1 MNISEFS
8 LKRPVFA
15 TVMNLMIILFGV
27 VGYTFLAIRD
37 YPAIDPAIINVRT
50 SYTGANPDLIES
62 QITEPLE
69 KQINGIPGI
78 KTITSS
84 STLGS
89 SNISV
94 EFELGVDLEAAASDV
109 RDKVGQA
116 SRSLPQDIDAPPVVT
131 KADANSDFILIL
143 AVQSRTK
150 GLLELSDYAEN
161 VLQQQFQTIN
171 QVSAVSIF
179 GQKRYAMRI
188 WLDPDKMNAQGVTFS
203 DIRTSLNNENIDLPP
218 GKIYGNN
225 TELTIKTLGRLSTEK
240 DFQNLLLKEDSTGIV
255 RLSDVAR
262 VEIGPEDLEQSWK
275 YNGVNAVGIVI
286 IPQPGANNIQI
297 ADDFNKKLE
306 DIKKTNKTDIEMNV
320 LLDNTVNIRKSIKEV
335 EETLMISFAL
345 VVLVIFF
352 FFRDWLIAIR
362 PLIDIPI
369 SLVATFFIMYFSGFS
384 INILTLLG
392 IVLATGLVV
401 DDGIV
406 VTENIFSKFE
416 RGMPIRQA
424 AVEGSKEIFF
434 AVISTSITLAV
445 VFLPVIFLEG
455 FIGRLFREFG
465 VTLAA
470 AVLIS
475 ALVSL
480 TITPVLNVVL
490 SRKKAGHGKF
500 YMKTEPFF
508 TGMENGYKRWLTGFL
523 KVRWISL
530 VIIGACAVIIFLIFN
545 TLQSEIA
552 PLEDR
557 NSLRFTVTAAE
568 GTSFSKMQQ
577 ITDDISNYLYD
588 SVKERDFVFAR
599 TPAGAVNS
607 SQPRL
612 GLVPPDDR
620 DRSQAKIASDLQRK
634 LLRFNEA
641 RISVVQEQTI
651 AVGAGSKGGLPVQY
665 VLQNQDINK
674 LKEVI
679 PKFLDEA
686 RKDKTFNT
694 VDVNLKFNKPEIELS
709 LDRMKIKDL
718 GLSSQD
724 VVSALQAAFS
734 GGRLAYFIKN
744 GFQYSVIAQVDRSDR
759 SDPTDITK
767 LYVKNNRGQQ
777 IPVSAVV
784 KLEENSAPSTLY
796 HYNRYKAAT
805 ISASLADGK
814 TVGDGVKAMDAIA
827 KRLLDQSFQTSLTGP
842 SRDYAESSSNIAFA
856 FMLALI
862 LIYLILAAQF
872 ESFIDPLIIMLT
884 VPLALAGALLSLWI
898 FGQTLNIFS
907 EIGMIML
914 IGLVTK
920 NGILIV
926 EFANKRREHGLSKLE
941 AILEAAEQRLRPILM
956 TSLATSLGALPIAL
970 SLGASSA
977 SRVPLGIVVVGG
989 ILFSLILTLFV
1000 IPCIYMFLASKH
1012 KTEKVVTTTT
1022 ETQASEQTTQATEK
1036 TETLKPATEPGKN
1049 KEDNSTG
1056 TGESAPKN
1064 NDI

>member
-8 LKRPVFA
+8 IKRPVFA
-15 TVMNLMIILFGV
+15 TVLNLMIILFGI

-37 YPAIDPAIINVRT
+37 YPAIDPATINVST
-50 SYTGANPDLIES
+50 SYTGANPDIMES
-62 QITEPLE
+62 QVTEPLE

-84 STLGS
+84 STLGN
-89 SNISV
+89 SNITV

-131 KADANSDFILIL
+131 KSDANSDFILIL
-143 AVQSRTK
+143 AVQSKTK

-171 QVSAVSIF
+171 QVSAVNIF

-188 WLDPDKMNAQGVTFS
+188 WLNPDKMNAQSVSFS

-218 GKIYGNN
+218 GKIYGTN
-225 TELTIKTLGRLSTEK
+225 TELTIKTLGRLTSEK
-240 DFQNLLLKEDSTGIV
+240 DFQNLILREDSSGIV

-262 VEIGPEDLEQSWK
+262 VEIGPETLEQSWK

-297 ADDFNKKLE
+297 ANDFNKKLE
-306 DIKKTNKTDIEMNV
+306 GIKKTNKTDIEMNV
-320 LLDNTVNIRKSIKEV
+320 LLDNTTNIRKSLKEV
-335 EETLMISFAL
+335 EETLIISFTL

-384 INILTLLG
+384 INILTLLA

-416 RGMPIRQA
+416 KGMPIRQA
-424 AVEGSKEIFF
+424 AIEGSKEIFF

-455 FIGRLFREFG
+455 FVGRLFREFG

-490 SRKKAGHGKF
+490 SRKTAGHGKF
-500 YMKTEPFF
+500 YRKTEPFF
-508 TGMENGYKRWLTGFL
+508 TGMENGYEGLLKGFL
-523 KVRWISL
+523 KVRWVAWVVVAIC
-530 VIIGACAVIIFLIFN
+530 VAIIVIIFFN
-545 TLQSEIA
+545 LQSEIA

-557 NSLRFTVTAAE
+557 NSIRFTVTAAE
-568 GTSFSKMQQ
+568 GTSFGAMQQ
-577 ITDDISNYLYD
+577 IADNVSNYLYD
-588 SVKERDFVFAR
+588 SVPERDFVFAR
-599 TPAGAVNS
+599 TPAGAINS
-607 SQPRL
+607 TMPRL
-612 GLVPPDDR
+612 GLVEPDLR
-620 DRSQAKIASDLQRK
+620 NRSQAEIASDLQK
-634 LLRFNEA
+634 KMSRFNDA
-641 RISVVQEQTI
+641 RIFAVQEQTI
-651 AVGAGSKGGLPVQY
+651 AVGAGSRGSLPVQF
-665 VLQNQDINK
+665 VLQNQDLNK
-674 LKEVI
+674 LREVI
-679 PKFLDEA
+679 PKFLEEA
-686 RKDKTFNT
+686 RKDKTFAN
-694 VDVNLKFNKPEIELS
+694 VDVNLKFNKPEIQLT

-724 VVSALQAAFS
+724 VIGALQAAFS
-734 GGRLAYFIKN
+734 GGRLAYFIMN

-759 SDPTDITK
+759 SQPDDISK
-767 LYVKNNRGQQ
+767 LYVRNNKGQQ

-784 KLEENSAPSTLY
+784 KLEESSSPATLF
-796 HYNRYKAAT
+796 HFNRYKAAT

-814 TVGDGVKAMDAIA
+814 TVGDGVKAMDAIG
-827 KRLLDQSFQTSLTGP
+827 KKLLDESYQTSLTGP

-856 FMLALI
+856 FALALM

-872 ESFIDPLIIMLT
+872 ESFVDPLIIMIT
-884 VPLALAGALLSLWI
+884 VPLALAGALLSLFI
-898 FGQTLNIFS
+898 FGQTFNIFS

-926 EFANKRREHGLSKLE
+926 EFANKKREEGANKMD
-941 AILEAAEQRLRPILM
+941 AILHASQQRLRPILM

-970 SLGASSA
+970 GLGASST

-989 ILFSLILTLFV
+989 ILFSLILTLFI
-1000 IPCIYMFLASKH
+1000 IPAIYTYLSGKH
-1012 KTEKVVTTTT
+1012 KGEEKNAEEVSAVEETE
-1022 ETQASEQTTQATEK
+1022 
-1036 TETLKPATEPGKN
+1036 
-1049 KEDNSTG
+1049 
-1056 TGESAPKN
+1056 N
-1064 NDI
+1064 NNTDRSI

>member
-15 TVMNLMIILFGV
+15 TVLNLMIILFGV

-37 YPAIDPAIINVRT
+37 YPAIDPAIITVTT
-50 SYTGANPDLIES
+50 SYTGANPDIMES
-62 QITEPLE
+62 QVTEPLE

-78 KTITSS
+78 KTINSS

-89 SNISV
+89 SNITV

-131 KADANSDFILIL
+131 KSDANSDFILIL
-143 AVQSRTK
+143 AVQSKTK

-171 QVSAVSIF
+171 QVSAVNIF

-188 WLDPDKMNAQGVTFS
+188 WIDPDKMDAQNVSFT
-203 DIRTSLNNENIDLPP
+203 DIRTSLNNENVDLPP

-225 TELTIKTLGRLSTEK
+225 TELTIKTLGRLSSEK
-240 DFQNLLLKEDSTGIV
+240 DFQNLIIKEDSTGIV
-255 RLSDVAR
+255 RLSNVAR
-262 VEIGPEDLEQSWK
+262 VEIGPEVLEQSWK
-275 YNGVNAVGIVI
+275 YNGVNAVGLVL

-306 DIKKTNKTDIEMNV
+306 AIKKANKTDIEMNV
-320 LLDNTVNIRKSIKEV
+320 LLDNTTNIRKSIKEV

-352 FFRDWLIAIR
+352 FFRDWLIAVR

-369 SLVATFFIMYFSGFS
+369 SLVATFFVMYFSGFS

-406 VTENIFSKFE
+406 VTENIFAKFE
-416 RGMPIRQA
+416 KGMPIKQA
-424 AVEGSKEIFF
+424 ALEGSKEIFF
-434 AVISTSITLAV
+434 AVISTSITLAI

-508 TGMENGYKRWLTGFL
+508 TGMENGYHRWLKGFL
-523 KVRWISL
+523 KVRWVSWVVVAICGL
-530 VIIGACAVIIFLIFN
+530 LIALII
-545 TLQSEIA
+545 TRLQSEIA

-557 NSLRFTVTAAE
+557 NSVRFTVTAAE
-568 GTSFSKMQQ
+568 GTSYGKMQD
-577 ITDDISNYLYD
+577 IADNISNYLYD
-588 SVKERDFVFAR
+588 SIPERDFVFAR
-599 TPAGAVNS
+599 TPSGAINS

-612 GLVPPDDR
+612 GLVDPDKR
-620 DRSQAKIASDLQRK
+620 ERSQAQIASDLQKK
-634 LLRFNEA
+634 LTRFNDA
-641 RISVVQEQTI
+641 RIFAVQEQTI
-651 AVGAGSKGGLPVQY
+651 AVGSSSKGGLPVQF
-665 VLQNQDINK
+665 VLQNQDLEK
-674 LKEVI
+674 LKTII
-679 PKFLDEA
+679 PKFLEEA
-686 RKDKTFNT
+686 RKDKTFAN
-694 VDVNLKFNKPEIELS
+694 VDVNLKFNKPEVQLT

-724 VVSALQAAFS
+724 VVSALQSAFS
-734 GGRLAYFIKN
+734 GGRLAYFIMN

-759 SDPTDITK
+759 SRPDDISR
-767 LYVKNNRGQQ
+767 LYVRNNKGEN
-777 IPVSAVV
+777 IPVSTVI
-784 KLEENSAPSTLY
+784 KLEESSSPATLF

-805 ISASLADGK
+805 ISASLSDGK
-814 TVGDGVKAMDAIA
+814 TVGDGVKAMNAIA
-827 KRLLDQSFQTSLTGP
+827 KQLLDETYQTSLTGA

-856 FMLALI
+856 FGLALM
-862 LIYLILAAQF
+862 LIYLVLSAQF
-872 ESFIDPLIIMLT
+872 ESFLDPLVIMIT
-884 VPLALAGALLSLWI
+884 VPLALAGALLSLFI

-926 EFANKRREHGLSKLE
+926 EFANKKREEGLDKME
-941 AILEAAEQRLRPILM
+941 AIMEAASQRLRPILM

-970 SLGASSA
+970 GLGASST
-977 SRVPLGIVVVGG
+977 SRVPLGIVVTGG
-989 ILFSLILTLFV
+989 IIFSLILTLFV
-1000 IPCIYMFLASKH
+1000 IPAIYTYLSGKH
-1012 KTEKVVTTTT
+1012 KYAATATLTNSDVAPTENTNETT
-1022 ETQASEQTTQATEK
+1022 
-1036 TETLKPATEPGKN
+1036 KPN
-1049 KEDNSTG
+1049 Q
-1056 TGESAPKN
+1056 
-1064 NDI
+1064 